1 MTGFD
6 LSPQQTSD
14 PEFDPSLS
22 EYLPAYTTAWNH
34 YVRETLGFKTDVKYE
49 VLSPLVNPWDF
60 GKGNLNVSDE
70 MVRNL
75 VEHPFTKI
83 LICSGYYDLATPF
96 AAIDQTMASFD
107 LSPALRGQIRTDY
120 FEAGHML
127 YHHAPDR
134 KKLHDAIAGLVAP
147 TPPTTP

>member
-1 MTGFD
+1 
-6 LSPQQTSD
+6 
-14 PEFDPSLS
+14 
-22 EYLPAYTTAWNH
+22 
-34 YVRETLGFKTDVKYE
+34 VKYE

-60 GKGNLNVSDE
+60 GKGNLNVSDD
-70 MVRNL
+70 MVHNL

-83 LICSGYYDLATPF
+83 LICSSYYDLATPF

-107 LSPALRGQIRTDY
+107 LSPALRGQIGTEY

-134 KKLHDAIAGLVAP
+134 KKLHDAIARLVTPAP
-147 TPPTTP
+147 TPTPTVAP